1 MLHGERSRR
10 SAKQVIEDMTKELLS
25 RPECAETKAKLDL
38 IQTIC
43 SRMSWMDLFNRIQ
56 FRHRTRQTWMPYKD

>member
-1 MLHGERSRR
+1 
-10 SAKQVIEDMTKELLS
+10 MTKELLS

>member
-1 MLHGERSRR
+1 MRIDRTRR
-10 SAKQVIEDMTKELLS
+10 SAKQTVEEMANDLMR

-56 FRHRTRQTWMPYKD
+56 FRHRTQQHWMPYKD